1 MFGRQVTKRY
11 FFLFI
16 NVSGGVERR
25 EAIDM
30 RVGVV
35 LGNEVEFRAK

>member
-1 MFGRQVTKRY
+1 MFGRQVTKHY

-16 NVSGGVERR
+16 NVLGGVERR